1 MPQDLS
7 LSERFG
13 EGDIKLI
20 KRVLAKMKA
29 LLASLRFR
37 FVAVFLVAV
46 VIGIGAYFITH
57 YIAYGYIDGVYSSEE
72 NKKNREVSYI
82 RDLQDFVNDNKISSE
97 NTAKLS
103 AWARENKYVYLLIY
117 RDNELFY
124 TSDDKPEQ
132 PDSEDKKEPE
142 NSTGE
147 TVDKDPNNPEED
159 DTNKNPTEDSKEDTE
174 TENGDSDTGNNET
187 PDGTEG
193 NKSDKNDKESDD
205 DKDTGGVTVDYPTRE
220 ELFEYAKKNDLHPL
234 ELADGTMFASL
245 TEFTEYLYYDIANI
259 ASLIIALLFVLI
271 ILTSYFQ
278 MVTTRIIRFGNE
290 VNKVADGDMHHVIKS
305 KGNDEISRLSVNV
318 DNMRESMIE
327 NFEKERE
334 ALDANTALITSMSHD
349 IRTPL
354 TVLLGYID
362 VMQNKT
368 QTDSEMQEYLRAAES
383 TAMRL
388 KKLSDDMFSYFLVF
402 GGKELEIKMESYDA
416 ATLIDQMLF
425 EHVTLMQESGY
436 KVEFSG
442 VNYDSL
448 FGAEVRTDAQKLIR
462 IFDNIFS
469 NIYKY
474 ADKHSPVSI
483 TAAERDDSIAITFT
497 NVISKSATK
506 VESNGIGLKTCRK
519 LGEYIN
525 AGFECVS
532 DDETFNVVLTL
543 KLTKSKRN

>member
-1 MPQDLS
+1 MPQALS

-29 LLASLRFR
+29 SLSSLRIR

-46 VIGIGAYFITH
+46 IVGIGAYFITH
-57 YIAYGYIDGVYSSEE
+57 YIAYAYIDGVYSSEE
-72 NKKNREVSYI
+72 NKKNREMSYI
-82 RDLQDFVNDNKISSE
+82 RDLQDFVNSNKISSE

-103 AWARENKYVYLLIY
+103 TWAIENKYVYLLIY

-124 TSDDKPEQ
+124 TSDDKPAPPETEDQ
-132 PDSEDKKEPE
+132 KNPEDSA
-142 NSTGE
+142 GE
-147 TVDKDPNNPEED
+147 SVDKDPNAPEED
-159 DTNKNPTEDSKEDTE
+159 DTNENPAEDSEEGTE
-174 TENGDSDTGNNET
+174 TEKGDSGAE
-187 PDGTEG
+187 
-193 NKSDKNDKESDD
+193 SDKESSA
-205 DKDTGGVTVDYPTRE
+205 DKDPGGVTIDYPTRE

-259 ASLIIALLFVLI
+259 ASLVIALLFVLI

-278 MVTTRIIRFGNE
+278 MVTTRIIRLGNE
-290 VNKVADGDMHHVIKS
+290 VNKVADGDMRHVIKS

-362 VMQNKT
+362 VMQNKSER
-368 QTDSEMQEYLRAAES
+368 DPEMQEYLRAAES

-442 VNYDSL
+442 LNYDSL

-462 IFDNIFS
+462 IFDNVFS

-474 ADKHSPVSI
+474 ADKQSPVSI
-483 TAAERDDSIAITFT
+483 TAIENDDSMVISFT
-497 NVISKSATK
+497 NVISKSTSK
-506 VESNGIGLKTCRK
+506 VESNGIGLKTCKK

-525 AGFECVS
+525 AGFECTS
-532 DDETFNVVLTL
+532 DEKTFNVILTL
-543 KLTKSKRN
+543 KLIKTDDKDN

>member
-1 MPQDLS
+1 M
-7 LSERFG
+7 
-13 EGDIKLI
+13 
-20 KRVLAKMKA
+20 
-29 LLASLRFR
+29 
-37 FVAVFLVAV
+37 
-46 VIGIGAYFITH
+46 
-57 YIAYGYIDGVYSSEE
+57 
-72 NKKNREVSYI
+72 
-82 RDLQDFVNDNKISSE
+82 
-97 NTAKLS
+97 
-103 AWARENKYVYLLIY
+103 
-117 RDNELFY
+117 
-124 TSDDKPEQ
+124 
-132 PDSEDKKEPE
+132 
-142 NSTGE
+142 
-147 TVDKDPNNPEED
+147 
-159 DTNKNPTEDSKEDTE
+159 
-174 TENGDSDTGNNET
+174 
-187 PDGTEG
+187 
-193 NKSDKNDKESDD
+193 
-205 DKDTGGVTVDYPTRE
+205 
-220 ELFEYAKKNDLHPL
+220 HPL

-259 ASLIIALLFVLI
+259 ASLIISLLFVLI

-278 MVTTRIIRFGNE
+278 MVTTRIIRLGNE
-290 VNKVADGDMHHVIKS
+290 VNKVADGDMRHVIKS
-305 KGNDEISRLSVNV
+305 KGKDEISRLSVNV
-318 DNMRESMIE
+318 DNMRESMIK

-368 QTDSEMQEYLRAAES
+368 QEDSEMQEYLKAAES

-442 VNYDSL
+442 LNYDALS
-448 FGAEVRTDAQKLIR
+448 GAVVCTDAQKLIR
-462 IFDNIFS
+462 IFDNVFS

-474 ADKHSPVSI
+474 ADKYSPVSI
-483 TAAERDDSIAITFT
+483 TAAETDDSIAISFT
-497 NVISKSATK
+497 NVISKSTSK
-506 VESNGIGLKTCRK
+506 VESNGIGLKTCKK

-532 DDETFNVVLTL
+532 NDETFNVILTL
-543 KLTKSKRN
+543 KLTRNKQ